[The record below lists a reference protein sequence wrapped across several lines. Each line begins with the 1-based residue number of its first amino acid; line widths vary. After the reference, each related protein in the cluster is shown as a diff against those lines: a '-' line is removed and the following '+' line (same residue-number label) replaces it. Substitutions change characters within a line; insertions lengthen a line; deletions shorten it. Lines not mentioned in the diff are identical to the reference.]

1 MATRPTAPV
10 EPDDW
15 QTVGASPGAAPAADD
30 WQTVASGPSAPTQ
43 APPQPE
49 DRTAGNYA
57 RETIYGVGRG
67 LKNDLVGAI
76 ATVQNPF
83 GAANDLYEQTGTALK
98 SARDAY
104 TQTKGTGAAP
114 RAAATALTFLENAP
128 IVGGMVRK
136 AEEGGTKPLSP
147 ESVGAAAE
155 GITSFAAPE
164 ALAKG
169 VAAVRNS
176 NYVSKAIP
184 KSIMT
189 QLIRPMKGD
198 TTFGKNPPQALLRE
212 NISGNSLRD
221 IQDKVVAKLDEVGA
235 KTDEVTSAP
244 SIASKQLD
252 MRSSFKPLDDAIAAA
267 GKAGEQELY
276 DKLKQ
281 TKDRLTNEWK
291 PDSKG
296 ILRPVRPLNLAAM
309 SPAEA
314 VALKRK
320 IGKSVTWSQDPLVGA
335 TNKALGQTFGVMSDA
350 IDKEV
355 PQLRELNERY
365 ANLLGAGKAIERRI
379 PVAERNAHISLS
391 DIGLAGTGHLHT
403 AIARKILAHPAV
415 ASRLANALYKDG
427 SSGSIHFAPQSGT
440 EAQGGLI
447 SPNKMLP
454 ADTIGNAP
462 YGEEPYQGSVPHRQ
476 AYAPPPPPETR
487 YLPHSAS
494 PDGAVPPAPT
504 WNAPPNAGG
513 IRERLATPPRPAEEA
528 SKGFTV
534 DEAGNVTRTPKA
546 MLNAPQKTPKSTR
559 TKRLE
564 AVRRQQSYKVTG
576 VDSQTG
582 KKIGSIDGRTWFD
595 FESGEPL
602 D

>member
-169 VAAVRNS
+169 VTAVRNS
-176 NYVSKAIP
+176 DYVSKTIP
-184 KSIMT
+184 RDIMNKI
-189 QLIRPMKGD
+189 IRPMKGD
-198 TTFGKNPPQALLRE
+198 VTFGKNPPQALLRE
-212 NISGNSLRD
+212 NISGNSLRNL
-221 IQDKVVAKLDEVGA
+221 QEKVVAKIDEVG
-235 KTDEVTSAP
+235 KDTDKVTNDP
-244 SIASKQLD
+244 SIAHKKLD
-252 MRSSFKPLDDAIAAA
+252 LRSTFKPLDDAIASA
-267 GKAGEQELY
+267 GKEGDQALY
-276 DKLKQ
+276 DKLVE
-281 TKDRLTNEWK
+281 TKDRLTHEWK
-291 PDSKG
+291 PFRQANGKV
-296 ILRPVRPLNLAAM
+296 ILRPVKQLNLSAL

-320 IGKSVTWSQDPLVGA
+320 IGRSVSWSQDPLQGKI
-335 TNKALGQTFGVMSDA
+335 NKALGQTFGVMTDEISE
-350 IDKEV
+350 EV
-355 PQLRELNERY
+355 PGLRDLNERY
-365 ANLLGAGKAIERRI
+365 ANLVGAGHAIERRI
-379 PVAERNAHISLS
+379 PVAERNAHLSLS
-391 DIGLAGTGHLHT
+391 DIGLAGSGHLHA
-403 AIARKILAHPAV
+403 AIARKILSHPAV
-415 ASRLANALYKDG
+415 ASRIATTLYK
-427 SSGSIHFAPQSGT
+427 P
-440 EAQGGLI
+440 
-447 SPNKMLP
+447 
-454 ADTIGNAP
+454 
-462 YGEEPYQGSVPHRQ
+462 
-476 AYAPPPPPETR
+476 
-487 YLPHSAS
+487 
-494 PDGAVPPAPT
+494 
-504 WNAPPNAGG
+504 
-513 IRERLATPPRPAEEA
+513 
-528 SKGFTV
+528 
-534 DEAGNVTRTPKA
+534 
-546 MLNAPQKTPKSTR
+546 
-559 TKRLE
+559 
-564 AVRRQQSYKVTG
+564 
-576 VDSQTG
+576 
-582 KKIGSIDGRTWFD
+582 
-595 FESGEPL
+595 
-602 D
+602 